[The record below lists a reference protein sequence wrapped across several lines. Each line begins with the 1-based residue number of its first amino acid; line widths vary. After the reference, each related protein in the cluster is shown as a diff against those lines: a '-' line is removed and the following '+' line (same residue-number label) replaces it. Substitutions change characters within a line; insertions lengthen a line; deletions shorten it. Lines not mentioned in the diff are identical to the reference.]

1 VIRLDFDDRVAR
13 GLQHYTRQVEHAL
26 GLRGECS
33 YTQADEPASAYIALD
48 ERLAAYPDRDVAL
61 LWDERHGWS
70 AALEDHRSS
79 DLLVVAYLGDAVLPA
94 PADVA
99 AWAADLFRGLPDGGA
114 PAQAPHIPRT
124 DDVRQLLTTYASTRF
139 TTGSVLTG
147 HRRPTVSGT

>member
-1 VIRLDFDDRVAR
+1 VIRLDFDDRVAL
-13 GLQHYTRQVEHAL
+13 GLQHYIQQVRLAL

-70 AALEDHRSS
+70 AALEDHHSS
-79 DLLVVAYLGDAVLPA
+79 DLVVVAYFGRSVLPP

-99 AWAADLFRGLPDGGA
+99 AWITGLVRVPQDDSRQ
-114 PAQAPHIPRT
+114 AQVPQLPRT
-124 DDVRQLLTTYASTRF
+124 DDVRQLLTTYASNRTV
-139 TTGSVLTG
+139 TGSVLTG
-147 HRRPTVSGT
+147 L

>member
-1 VIRLDFDDRVAR
+1 MIRLDFDDRVAR
-13 GLQHYTRQVEHAL
+13 GLQHYIQQVRLAL

-48 ERLAAYPDRDVAL
+48 ERLATHPDQDVAL

-70 AALEDHRSS
+70 AALEDHSSS
-79 DLLVVAYLGDAVLPA
+79 DLLVVAYFGRTVLPP

-99 AWAADLFRGLPDGGA
+99 AWTTDLFRVP
-114 PAQAPHIPRT
+114 PADRGHAQTPHIPGT
-124 DDVRQLLTTYASTRF
+124 SDVRQQLTTYASNRS

-147 HRRPTVSGT
+147 HRQETVTS